1 MKGVQ
6 EVVVPQLGVNDDRVR
21 VVAWRVAPSAAV
33 ERGTVLAELESTK
46 AAFEL
51 EAEAEGFFYPLVDA
65 GAEAP
70 IRAAIGLIS
79 PEPDAR
85 VVERHLATRAT
96 TARNAAGELRLTAKA
111 RLLAEQLGLD
121 LSILPTGQ
129 ILREDDIRALMGQAP
144 EAPAMALPATG
155 DAVIYGASQGG
166 MVVAEAMRSLGHYR
180 PVAYLDDNLEL
191 VGTTFDGL
199 PVWSGADLAI
209 LAAKGAAG
217 IGTHIAR
224 AQSRLALRDRAA
236 AAGLPLLNVI
246 HARAWVAPTV
256 RMGCGNLIKAG
267 AIVDDYAVLG
277 DCCIIDNGVVV
288 PHHNRFGSGVH
299 LAPGVSMGGD
309 CVIGDETIVGVGV
322 TLAPRV
328 HIGRRVIIGVG
339 AVVARDIP
347 DGAIVEGSPARIAG
361 ERSV

>member
-1 MKGVQ
+1 MRRAQ

-21 VVAWRVAPSAAV
+21 IVAWRVSPGAAV
-33 ERGTVLAELESTK
+33 TRGTVLAELESTK

-51 EAEAEGFFYPLVDA
+51 EAEADGYFYPLAQVNT
-65 GAEAP
+65 EAA
-70 IRAAIGLIS
+70 IRAAIALIT
-79 PEPDAR
+79 PEPDP
-85 VVERHLATRAT
+85 E
-96 TARNAAGELRLTAKA
+96 AAQHYQQKRETEGDSEVRLTAKA
-111 RLLAEQLGLD
+111 KVLAAQLGLD
-121 LSILPTGQ
+121 VAALPKGR
-129 ILREDDIRALMGQAP
+129 ILREDDIRALAGQESNSSLA
-144 EAPAMALPATG
+144 ALPETG

-166 MVVAEAMRSLGHYR
+166 MVVAEAMRSLGCYR
-180 PVAYLDDNLEL
+180 PVAYLDDNPEL

-199 PVWSGADLAI
+199 PVWSGTDLAI
-209 LAAKGAAG
+209 LAAKGVAG

-347 DGAIVEGSPARIAG
+347 DGAIVEGQPARIAG
-361 ERSV
+361 ERN

>member
-1 MKGVQ
+1 MKRAQ

-21 VVAWRVAPSAAV
+21 IVAWRVSPGTEV
-33 ERGTVLAELESTK
+33 TRGTVLADLESTK

-51 EAEAEGFFYPLVDA
+51 EAEADGYFYPL
-65 GAEAP
+65 AEENCEAA
-70 IRAAIGLIS
+70 IRAAIALIT
-79 PEPDAR
+79 PEPDPEA
-85 VVERHLATRAT
+85 VKHYQQQLETEEHAEV
-96 TARNAAGELRLTAKA
+96 RLTAKA
-111 RLLAEQLGLD
+111 KALATQIGLD
-121 LSILPTGQ
+121 LATLPKGR
-129 ILREDDIRALMGQAP
+129 ILREDDIRALAGQESNPVLAVMP
-144 EAPAMALPATG
+144 ETG

-180 PVAYLDDNLEL
+180 PVAYLDDNPEL
-191 VGTTFDGL
+191 IGTTFDGL

-209 LAAKGAAG
+209 LAAKGVAG

-328 HIGRRVIIGVG
+328 QIGRRVIIGVG

-361 ERSV
+361 ERSA